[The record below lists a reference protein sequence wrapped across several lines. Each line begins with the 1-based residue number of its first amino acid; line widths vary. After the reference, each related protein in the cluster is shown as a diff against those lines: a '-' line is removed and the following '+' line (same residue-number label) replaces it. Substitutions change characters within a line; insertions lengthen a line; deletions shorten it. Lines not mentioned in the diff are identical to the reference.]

1 MSRAAGRRRSTAP
14 AAVASLAALVVAV
27 TVVQLTGTASSP
39 QRGLDEAVAVAGA
52 SHLLDAGWPRA
63 LLGDGGP
70 LAAPALWQLAGLARA
85 SSVLG
90 FDALAAAP
98 SVVQGG
104 RWLVLPAAVLCAALL
119 WVLARRT
126 GLSTG
131 VAAVA
136 VLVGALSPAAVA
148 LHRVVS
154 PEALALPWALAGLVV
169 LATRPG
175 APRRPASALA
185 GSALLAVG
193 AATSPL
199 VLLLVPLAVAA
210 RLGRLAPPAT
220 GHRSGAVPP
229 PGYAAGHR
237 RRGRHRPV
245 PRRPPWWERLAPVRP
260 ARPPRTRDGIATA
273 AACAVLL
280 GLGALVGVRAAGSLS
295 EGLDPGPRGTGG
307 LATSTSGVQ
316 ALATWAQLDVV
327 VPVLVLVLVPVALWG
342 RAWRV
347 HALAAGAAVAAVVVL
362 DLPAVA
368 VAVALVPCALFVAA
382 AAGSL
387 AARVSG
393 APHPAPGGGPAA
405 GRARTAL
412 SAAGALAL
420 TLGTGAVWAAETRA
434 VAARSTDVPV
444 AEATAW
450 LLRQPDAGG
459 VLADLSVLLDLSRS
473 GEERLIALAPDGT
486 LRGRLPAQ
494 RGVDQWV
501 VETAAVRDAGERDT
515 RTGQVL
521 AASRQVQAFGQ
532 GPDRVAV
539 RVLDAVS
546 AGIASP
552 ADDDP
557 PAPADE
563 TQAAPTP
570 PSTPPPTA
578 APTPPPT
585 AAPSPPPTASPT
597 QAPPPAS
604 PLPTLPPVPPP
615 TELPTG
621 VSDPRASA
629 ELAANPNLVFGP
641 EAARVL
647 AEEPIDTRLLALLA
661 VLAAEHD
668 LSVTD
673 FPLAE
678 GQSEG
683 DLRRTALIDAV
694 DGRSL
699 TSDPAAAD
707 DVVAELAAQDPSY
720 RPQLQAATVT
730 GDGPPVRQ
738 LVVRL
743 PAPTR

>member
-1 MSRAAGRRRSTAP
+1 
-14 AAVASLAALVVAV
+14 
-27 TVVQLTGTASSP
+27 
-39 QRGLDEAVAVAGA
+39 
-52 SHLLDAGWPRA
+52 
-63 LLGDGGP
+63 
-70 LAAPALWQLAGLARA
+70 
-85 SSVLG
+85 
-90 FDALAAAP
+90 
-98 SVVQGG
+98 
-104 RWLVLPAAVLCAALL
+104 
-119 WVLARRT
+119 
-126 GLSTG
+126 
-131 VAAVA
+131 
-136 VLVGALSPAAVA
+136 
-148 LHRVVS
+148 
-154 PEALALPWALAGLVV
+154 
-169 LATRPG
+169 
-175 APRRPASALA
+175 
-185 GSALLAVG
+185 
-193 AATSPL
+193 
-199 VLLLVPLAVAA
+199 
-210 RLGRLAPPAT
+210 
-220 GHRSGAVPP
+220 
-229 PGYAAGHR
+229 
-237 RRGRHRPV
+237 
-245 PRRPPWWERLAPVRP
+245 
-260 ARPPRTRDGIATA
+260 
-273 AACAVLL
+273 
-280 GLGALVGVRAAGSLS
+280 
-295 EGLDPGPRGTGG
+295 
-307 LATSTSGVQ
+307 
-316 ALATWAQLDVV
+316 
-327 VPVLVLVLVPVALWG
+327 
-342 RAWRV
+342 
-347 HALAAGAAVAAVVVL
+347 
-362 DLPAVA
+362 
-368 VAVALVPCALFVAA
+368 
-382 AAGSL
+382 
-387 AARVSG
+387 
-393 APHPAPGGGPAA
+393 
-405 GRARTAL
+405 
-412 SAAGALAL
+412 
-420 TLGTGAVWAAETRA
+420 LGTGAVWAAETRA

-570 PSTPPPTA
+570 PS
-578 APTPPPT
+578 TPPPT